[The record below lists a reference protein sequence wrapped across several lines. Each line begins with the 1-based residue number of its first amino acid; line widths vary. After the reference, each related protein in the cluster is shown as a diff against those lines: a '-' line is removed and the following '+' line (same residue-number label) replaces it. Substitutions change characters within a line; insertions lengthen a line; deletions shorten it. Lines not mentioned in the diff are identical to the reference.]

1 MKANKK
7 VIVGLAL
14 ALSLGFI
21 GESFAED
28 IDSNDTQIDNPEN
41 KILSC
46 SLVLKV
52 ENRNKK
58 DWLKEG
64 SKLVIDGKELPV
76 IETDGADE
84 SVKLEA
90 GKTYSIDVKD
100 SKGNVYAKGEV
111 SPSVGETGS
120 FANYQVYLKL
130 IDDDRTRVF
139 NLDFYDKDLKETI
152 SLDGKYYAF
161 SNGELIKYID
171 SKDFLKDF
179 RGEMGKEYT
188 IDIRRDRNPESELIY
203 RGKIKMP
210 KEGESLD
217 DKSLKLGLTEANEI
231 PEDERIYKKDT
242 ENEKTY
248 KTREEAENAAKNE
261 LENNNDFDDFEII
274 EIEEGKFIYKLIK
287 KEDSK
292 STYDTE
298 EEAKEAAEKA
308 LASDDNYNSYKINK
322 TEDGKYT
329 FELIKKEDLPTD
341 PTEKTYDTK
350 KEAEDAAR
358 KALEENPTFKSFKI
372 EEKDGKFYFVLLPEE
387 EKIEEKIFDTEEEA
401 KKAAEKALAANK
413 NYNSYEIIV
422 ENGKYTYKLK
432 KVDKPDV
439 KPTDSKLYETEKEAK
454 EAAIE
459 ALKGNEEYN
468 SYKITKTDE
477 GKYTYELINSDNI
490 FKSEEEAK
498 KAALK
503 ALESNKEY
511 NAYDIITTE
520 YGRYTYKLKKVN
532 KPQINTEDPKLYNTK
547 QEAEE
552 AAKEALKNNK
562 AYNSYEIKE
571 KDGKYYYVL
580 TNKEKAKT
588 PTKKVTTKAKK
599 SSNVKTGVGS
609 LSGVVGI
616 FLASSLGMHFSRRK
630 K

>member
-1 MKANKK
+1 MKAKKK

-28 IDSNDTQIDNPEN
+28 VDSTNTQTEDAEK

-52 ENRNKK
+52 ENRKKK

-76 IETDGADE
+76 SETDGDDE

-90 GKTYSIDVKD
+90 GKTYNLDVKD

-111 SPSVGETGS
+111 SPSIGETGS
-120 FANYQVYLKL
+120 FANYQVFLKL

-139 NLDFYDKDLKETI
+139 NLDFYDKNLKETI
-152 SLDGKYYAF
+152 KIGEKCYVF
-161 SNGELIKYID
+161 SNGELIDYID
-171 SKDFLKDF
+171 TKDFLKDF

-203 RGKIKMP
+203 RGKIKLP
-210 KEGESLD
+210 KEGELLD
-217 DKSLKLGLTEANEI
+217 TDSLKLGLTEAKEI
-231 PEDERIYKKDT
+231 PEDERIYKDT

-248 KTREEAENAAKNE
+248 NTRQAAENAAKKE
-261 LENNNDFDDFEII
+261 LENNNDFEDFEIV
-274 EIEEGKFIYKLIK
+274 EIEEGKFTYKLIK

-308 LASDDNYNSYKINK
+308 LAADDNYNSYKINK
-322 TEDGKYT
+322 TEDGKYI
-329 FELIKKEDLPTD
+329 FELIKKEELPTD
-341 PTEKTYDTK
+341 TTEKTYETR

-372 EEKDGKFYFVLLPEE
+372 EEKDGKFYFVLSPEE
-387 EKIEEKIFDTEEEA
+387 DKNEENIFDTEEEA
-401 KKAAEKALAANK
+401 KKAAEKALTANK

-432 KVDKPDV
+432 KVDKTDV
-439 KPTDSKLYETEKEAK
+439 KPTDSKLYDSEKEAK
-454 EAAIE
+454 DAAIK

-468 SYKITKTDE
+468 FYKISKTDE
-477 GKYTYELINSDNI
+477 GKYTYELLKSEDI
-490 FKSEEEAK
+490 FNSEEEAK
-498 KAALK
+498 KAAEK
-503 ALESNKEY
+503 ALEGNKDY

-520 YGRYTYKLKKVN
+520 YGWYTYKLKKIN
-532 KPQINTEDPKLYNTK
+532 KPQINPSDPKLYDTK

-580 TNKEKAKT
+580 TNKEKSKT
-588 PTKKVTTKAKK
+588 PTKKVATKAKK
-599 SSNVKTGVGS
+599 SNNVKTGVGS
-609 LSGVVGI
+609 LSGVVGV
-616 FLASSLGMHFSRRK
+616 FLASSLGIYVSK
-630 K
+630 KKK

>member
-28 IDSNDTQIDNPEN
+28 VDSTNTQTEDIEK

-76 IETDGADE
+76 SETDGADE

-111 SPSVGETGS
+111 SPSAGETGS
-120 FANYQVYLKL
+120 FANYQVFLKL

-139 NLDFYDKDLKETI
+139 NLDFYDKKLKETI
-152 SLDGKYYAF
+152 MIDEKCYAF
-161 SNGELIKYID
+161 SNGELIGYID
-171 SKDFLKDF
+171 TKDFLKDF

-188 IDIRRDRNPESELIY
+188 IDIRRDRDPESELIY

-231 PEDERIYKKDT
+231 PEEEHIYKKDT
-242 ENEKTY
+242 ENEKAY
-248 KTREEAENAAKNE
+248 KTREEAENAAKKE
-261 LENNNDFDDFEII
+261 LENNNDFDDFEIV
-274 EIEEGKFIYKLIK
+274 EIEEGKFTYKLIK
-287 KEDSK
+287 KEDKK
-292 STYDTE
+292 SGYDTE
-298 EEAKEAAEKA
+298 EEAKDAAEKA
-308 LASDDNYNSYKINK
+308 LTSDDNYNSYKINK
-322 TEDGKYT
+322 TEGGKYT
-329 FELIKKEDLPTD
+329 FELIKKEELPAE
-341 PTEKTYDTK
+341 PTEKSYDTK
-350 KEAEDAAR
+350 KEAEEAAS

-372 EEKDGKFYFVLLPEE
+372 EEKDGKFYFILLPEE

-401 KKAAEKALAANK
+401 KKDAEKALEANK
-413 NYNSYEIIV
+413 NYNSYEIIE

-432 KVDKPDV
+432 KVNEPDL
-439 KPTDSKLYETEKEAK
+439 KPTDPKVYETEKEAK
-454 EAAIE
+454 DAAIK

-477 GKYTYELINSDNI
+477 GKYIYELINSDNI

-498 KAALK
+498 KAAKK
-503 ALESNKEY
+503 ALEGNKEY

-552 AAKEALKNNK
+552 AAKDALKNNK

-580 TNKEKAKT
+580 TNKEKAKS
-588 PTKKVTTKAKK
+588 PIKKVTTKAKK
-599 SSNVKTGVGS
+599 SNNVKTGVGS
-609 LSGVVGI
+609 LSGVVGM
-616 FLASSLGMHFSRRK
+616 FLASSLGMYFSRRK

>member
-1 MKANKK
+1 M
-7 VIVGLAL
+7 
-14 ALSLGFI
+14 I
-21 GESFAED
+21 GE
-28 IDSNDTQIDNPEN
+28 
-41 KILSC
+41 KC
-46 SLVLKV
+46 YV
-52 ENRNKK
+52 
-58 DWLKEG
+58 
-64 SKLVIDGKELPV
+64 
-76 IETDGADE
+76 
-84 SVKLEA
+84 
-90 GKTYSIDVKD
+90 
-100 SKGNVYAKGEV
+100 
-111 SPSVGETGS
+111 
-120 FANYQVYLKL
+120 
-130 IDDDRTRVF
+130 
-139 NLDFYDKDLKETI
+139 
-152 SLDGKYYAF
+152 F
-161 SNGELIKYID
+161 SNGELIDYID
-171 SKDFLKDF
+171 TKDFLKDF

-188 IDIRRDRNPESELIY
+188 IDIRRDRDPESELIY

-210 KEGESLD
+210 KEGELLD
-217 DKSLKLGLTEANEI
+217 ANSLKLGLTEAKEI
-231 PEDERIYKKDT
+231 PEDERIYKDT

-248 KTREEAENAAKNE
+248 NTREEAENAAKKE
-261 LENNNDFDDFEII
+261 LENNNDFEDFEIV
-274 EIEEGKFIYKLIK
+274 EIEEGKFTYKLIK

-308 LASDDNYNSYKINK
+308 LASDGNYNSFKINK
-322 TEDGKYT
+322 TEDGKYI
-329 FELIKKEDLPTD
+329 FELIKKEELPTD
-341 PTEKTYDTK
+341 PTEKSYDTK

-358 KALEENPTFKSFKI
+358 EALEENPTFKSFKI
-372 EEKDGKFYFVLLPEE
+372 EEKDGKFYFVLSPEE
-387 EKIEEKIFDTEEEA
+387 EKNEENIFDTEQEA
-401 KKAAEKALAANK
+401 KKAAEKALEANK
-413 NYNSYEIIV
+413 NYNSYDIIV

-432 KVDKPDV
+432 KVNEPDV

-454 EAAIE
+454 DAAIN

-468 SYKITKTDE
+468 FYKISKTDE

-503 ALESNKEY
+503 ALEGNKEY

-520 YGRYTYKLKKVN
+520 YGRFTYKLKKEE
-532 KPQINTEDPKLYNTK
+532 KPQINTTDPKLYNTR

-552 AAKEALKNNK
+552 AAKDALKNNK

-599 SSNVKTGVGS
+599 SNNVKTGVGS

-616 FLASSLGMHFSRRK
+616 FLASSLGMYFSRRK

>member
-1 MKANKK
+1 MKANKR
-7 VIVGLAL
+7 VIIGLAI

-28 IDSNDTQIDNPEN
+28 VDSTDTQIDNPEN

-46 SLVLKV
+46 SLIFKV
-52 ENRNKK
+52 ENRKKK
-58 DWLKEG
+58 DWLREG
-64 SKLVIDGKELPV
+64 SKVVIDGKEFPLS
-76 IETDGADE
+76 ETDGDDE

-111 SPSVGETGS
+111 SPSIGETSG
-120 FANYQVYLKL
+120 FAEYQVYLNL

-161 SNGELIKYID
+161 SNGELVKYID

-203 RGKIKMP
+203 RGKIKLP
-210 KEGESLD
+210 KEGELLD
-217 DKSLKLGLTEANEI
+217 ADSLKLGLTEAKEI
-231 PEDERIYKKDT
+231 PEDERIYKDT

-248 KTREEAENAAKNE
+248 NTRQAAENAAKKE
-261 LENNNDFDDFEII
+261 LENNNDFEDFEIV
-274 EIEEGKFIYKLIK
+274 EIEEGKFTYKLIK

-308 LASDDNYNSYKINK
+308 VTSDDNYNSYKINK

-329 FELIKKEDLPTD
+329 FELIKKEELPTD
-341 PTEKTYDTK
+341 PTEKAYDTK
-350 KEAEDAAR
+350 KEAEDAAS

-372 EEKDGKFYFVLLPEE
+372 EEKDGKFYFILSPEE
-387 EKIEEKIFDTEEEA
+387 EKIDEKIFDTEQEA
-401 KKAAEKALAANK
+401 KKAAEKALTANK
-413 NYNSYEIIV
+413 NYNSYEIIA

-432 KVDKPDV
+432 KVNEPDV
-439 KPTDSKLYETEKEAK
+439 KPTDPKVYETEKEAK
-454 EAAIE
+454 DAAIK

-468 SYKITKTDE
+468 FYKISKTDE
-477 GKYTYELINSDNI
+477 GKYTYDLLNSEDI
-490 FKSEEEAK
+490 FNSEEEAK
-498 KAALK
+498 KAAKK
-503 ALESNKEY
+503 ALEGNKDY

-520 YGRYTYKLKKVN
+520 YGRFTYKLKKEE
-532 KPQINTEDPKLYNTK
+532 KPQINTTDPKLYNTK

-552 AAKEALKNNK
+552 AAKDALKNNK
-562 AYNSYEIKE
+562 AYNSYEIIE

-588 PTKKVTTKAKK
+588 PTKKVTTRAKK
-599 SSNVKTGVGS
+599 SNNVKTGIGS

-616 FLASSLGMHFSRRK
+616 FLASSLGMYFSRRK

>member
-7 VIVGLAL
+7 VIFGLAL

-28 IDSNDTQIDNPEN
+28 VDSTDTQIDNQQD

-58 DWLKEG
+58 DWLREG
-64 SKLVIDGKELPV
+64 SKVVIDGKEFPLS
-76 IETDGADE
+76 ETNGDDE

-90 GKTYSIDVKD
+90 GKTYNIEVKD

-111 SPSVGETGS
+111 SPSIGETSS
-120 FANYQVYLKL
+120 FAEYQIFLKL
-130 IDDDRTRVF
+130 VDDDRTRVF
-139 NLDFYDKDLKETI
+139 NLDFYDKDLKETL
-152 SLDGKYYAF
+152 SVGGKCYAF
-161 SNGELIKYID
+161 SNGELIKCID

-203 RGKIKMP
+203 RGKITMP
-210 KEGESLD
+210 KEGELLD
-217 DKSLKLGLTEANEI
+217 VNSLKLGLTEAKEI

-248 KTREEAENAAKNE
+248 KTIEDAENAAKKE
-261 LENNNDFDDFEII
+261 LENNNDFDDFEIVD
-274 EIEEGKFIYKLIK
+274 IEEGKFTYKLIK
-287 KEDSK
+287 KEDK
-292 STYDTE
+292 KLGYDTE

-308 LASDDNYNSYKINK
+308 LTSDDNYNSYKINK

-329 FELIKKEDLPTD
+329 FELIKKEELPAE
-341 PTEKTYDTK
+341 PTEKSYDTK
-350 KEAEDAAR
+350 KEAEEAAS
-358 KALEENPTFKSFKI
+358 KALEENPAFKSFKI
-372 EEKDGKFYFVLLPEE
+372 EEKDGKFYFILLLEE
-387 EKIEEKIFDTEEEA
+387 EKNEENIFDTEEEA
-401 KKAAEKALAANK
+401 KKAAEKALKANK

-422 ENGKYTYKLK
+422 ENGKYNYKLK
-432 KVDKPDV
+432 KVNKPDE
-439 KPTDSKLYETEKEAK
+439 KPTDPKVYDTEKEAK
-454 EAAIE
+454 DAAIK

-477 GKYTYELINSDNI
+477 GKYIYELINNDNI

-498 KAALK
+498 KAAKK
-503 ALESNKEY
+503 ALEGNKDY

-520 YGRYTYKLKKVN
+520 YGRFTYKLKKEE
-532 KPQINTEDPKLYNTK
+532 KPQINTTDPKLYNTK
-547 QEAEE
+547 QESEE
-552 AAKEALKNNK
+552 AAKDALKNNK

-580 TNKEKAKT
+580 TNKEKAKS

-599 SSNVKTGVGS
+599 SNNVKTGVGS
-609 LSGVVGI
+609 LSGVVGM
-616 FLASSLGMHFSRRK
+616 FLASSLGVYFSRRK

>member
-14 ALSLGFI
+14 ALSLEFI

-28 IDSNDTQIDNPEN
+28 VDSTNTQIEDTEK
-41 KILSC
+41 KIISC

-52 ENRNKK
+52 ENRKKK

-76 IETDGADE
+76 SETDGADE

-90 GKTYSIDVKD
+90 GKTYDIYVKD

-111 SPSVGETGS
+111 SPSIGETAS
-120 FANYQVYLKL
+120 FANYQVFLKL
-130 IDDDRTRVF
+130 INDDRTRVF
-139 NLDFYDKDLKETI
+139 NLDFYDKSLKETI
-152 SLDGKYYAF
+152 MIGEKCYVF
-161 SNGELIKYID
+161 SNGELIDYID
-171 SKDFLKDF
+171 TKDFLKDF

-188 IDIRRDRNPESELIY
+188 IDIRRDRDPESELIY

-210 KEGESLD
+210 KEGELLD
-217 DKSLKLGLTEANEI
+217 ANSLKLGLTEAKEI
-231 PEDERIYKKDT
+231 PEDERIYKDT

-248 KTREEAENAAKNE
+248 NTREEAENAAKKE
-261 LENNNDFDDFEII
+261 LENNNDFEDFEIV
-274 EIEEGKFIYKLIK
+274 EIEEGKFTYKLIK

-308 LASDDNYNSYKINK
+308 LASDGNYNSFKINK
-322 TEDGKYT
+322 TEDGKYI
-329 FELIKKEDLPTD
+329 FELIKKEELPTD
-341 PTEKTYDTK
+341 PTEKSYDTK

-358 KALEENPTFKSFKI
+358 EALEENPTFKSFKI
-372 EEKDGKFYFVLLPEE
+372 EEKDGKFYFVLSPEE
-387 EKIEEKIFDTEEEA
+387 EKNEENIFDTEDEA
-401 KKAAEKALAANK
+401 KKAAEKALTDNK
-413 NYNSYEIIV
+413 NYDSYEIIV

-432 KVDKPDV
+432 KVDNPDV
-439 KPTDSKLYETEKEAK
+439 KPTDPKLYDTEKEAK
-454 EAAIE
+454 EAAIK

-468 SYKITKTDE
+468 FYKISKTDE
-477 GKYTYELINSDNI
+477 GKYTYELLKSEDI
-490 FKSEEEAK
+490 FNSEEEAK

-503 ALESNKEY
+503 ALEGNKNY

-588 PTKKVTTKAKK
+588 PTKKVATKAKK
-599 SSNVKTGVGS
+599 SNNVKTGVGS
-609 LSGVVGI
+609 LSGVVGV
-616 FLASSLGMHFSRRK
+616 FLASSLGIYVSK
-630 K
+630 KKK

>member
-7 VIVGLAL
+7 VIFGLAL

-28 IDSNDTQIDNPEN
+28 VDSNDTQIDSPEN

-76 IETDGADE
+76 SETDGADE

-111 SPSVGETGS
+111 SPFVGETGS
-120 FANYQVYLKL
+120 FADYQVLLKL

-210 KEGESLD
+210 KEGESLG

-248 KTREEAENAAKNE
+248 KTREEAENAAKKE

-287 KEDSK
+287 EEDSK

-298 EEAKEAAEKA
+298 EEAKEAAGKA
-308 LASDDNYNSYKINK
+308 LTSDNNYNSYKINK

-329 FELIKKEDLPTD
+329 FELIKKEELPAE
-341 PTEKTYDTK
+341 PTEKSYDTK
-350 KEAEDAAR
+350 KEAEEAAS
-358 KALEENPTFKSFKI
+358 KALEENPAFKSFKI
-372 EEKDGKFYFVLLPEE
+372 EEKDGKFYFILSPEE
-387 EKIEEKIFDTEEEA
+387 EKNEENIFDTEQEA
-401 KKAAEKALAANK
+401 KKAAEKALAANE

-432 KVDKPDV
+432 KVNEPDV
-439 KPTDSKLYETEKEAK
+439 KPTDPKVYDTEKEAK

-459 ALKGNEEYN
+459 ALKGN
-468 SYKITKTDE
+468 
-477 GKYTYELINSDNI
+477 
-490 FKSEEEAK
+490 
-498 KAALK
+498 
-503 ALESNKEY
+503 
-511 NAYDIITTE
+511 
-520 YGRYTYKLKKVN
+520 
-532 KPQINTEDPKLYNTK
+532 
-547 QEAEE
+547 
-552 AAKEALKNNK
+552 
-562 AYNSYEIKE
+562 
-571 KDGKYYYVL
+571 
-580 TNKEKAKT
+580 
-588 PTKKVTTKAKK
+588 
-599 SSNVKTGVGS
+599 
-609 LSGVVGI
+609 
-616 FLASSLGMHFSRRK
+616 
-630 K
+630 